1 VFITFVVAWLG
12 TELWATRPAAEST
25 DRWCTGIAAG
35 VTVVLSLA
43 NIAYLAHP
51 VGPVAAYADMAAM
64 RRVLPEIGRL
74 VDHDPVIYDVS
85 NLRIFEPFSST
96 MMMRMQQLGV
106 DFRVTDEILVR
117 QLGESRR
124 ADGTETTRVFQL
136 EGVEALGYDG
146 PACTIALVS
155 SLTPSDE
162 ADVRAIS
169 DRLADDLARSDPNAT
184 IEIDEAALDDNEPI
198 DQLAAA
204 RNGDLD
210 AAWSLVIDGTLA
222 RWVDAGVATSTDNDL
237 RADTN
242 RIRDWV
248 DSSYGLYAEG
258 PWDCPT

>member
-12 TELWATRPAAEST
+12 TELWATRPVAEST

-51 VGPVAAYADMAAM
+51 VGPVAAYSDMAAM
-64 RRVLPEIGRL
+64 RRVLPEIGQL

-96 MMMRMQQLGV
+96 MMMRMQQLGI

-136 EGVEALGYDG
+136 EGIEALDYDG

-155 SLTPSDE
+155 ALSASDE
-162 ADVRAIS
+162 ADVRAAS
-169 DRLADDLARSDPNAT
+169 DRLANALALRGTGAT
-184 IEIDEAALDDNEPI
+184 IEIDEAALDENEPI

-210 AAWSLVIDGTLA
+210 AARSLVIDGSLA
-222 RWVDAGVATSTDNDL
+222 RWIDAGVATSTDNDL
-237 RADTN
+237 AADAN
-242 RIRDWV
+242 RIRAWV
-248 DSSYGLYAEG
+248 DSTYGLYAEG